1 MANQYGKN
9 IHLSIYGGSHDT
21 EIGMHLAGFPAGL
34 ALDREELLTLTAF
47 FSAHYLFAQIISYCC
62 GVLNSLWMNKRFTF
76 REKNA
81 MGTKRVLAFFAVNL
95 VSLGVST
102 LVLFLCVDKMGLGNL
117 LGKCV
122 SVVFSL
128 GVNFVLNKLIV
139 FRD

>member
-1 MANQYGKN
+1 MEKFKKLIGQGIRFAMVGCINTLVDMAVY
-9 IHLSIYGGSHDT
+9 
-21 EIGMHLAGFPAGL
+21 F
-34 ALDREELLTLTAF
+34 LLTLTAF

-102 LVLFLCVDKMGLGNL
+102 LVLFLCVDKAGLGNL